1 MTFTRRMDDLGRIVL
16 PKEMREAMQ
25 IKEGEAF
32 DVSNTYDGKIVL
44 EKSKPINLDTVETR
58 LNIPRDRKMYIIRFD
73 DCAGEVVLLTEN
85 QIKLLNWLINNDYLK
100 NDVFCDEYTEKRIEI
115 I

>member
-32 DVSNTYDGKIVL
+32 DVTNTYDGKIVL
-44 EKSKPINLDTVETR
+44 EKSKPINLDTVEVR

-85 QIKLLNWLINNDYLK
+85 QIKLINWLRDNDYLK
-100 NDVFCDEYTEKRIEI
+100 DDVYCGRIFRKEN
-115 I
+115 

>member
-1 MTFTRRMDDLGRIVL
+1 MTVTRRIDDLGRIVL
-16 PKEMREAMQ
+16 PREMREAMQ

-32 DVSNTYDGKIVL
+32 DVTNTYDGKIVL
-44 EKSKPINLDTVETR
+44 EKSKPINPDTVEVR

-85 QIKLLNWLINNDYLK
+85 QIKLINWLRDNDYLK
-100 NDVFCDEYTEKRIEI
+100 DDVYCDRIFRK
-115 I
+115 